1 MAKKPVKRTA
11 RGPGRPAGERATRE
25 NILDIAEIE
34 FASRGFTGTSLRDIA
49 ERAEV
54 NQAMVNYY
62 FGTKQQ
68 LFEEV
73 FKRRGLQ
80 ISQRR
85 LELLDALEREPKP
98 PSINS
103 LVHAFLTPAFAMRDD
118 GPGGHAFMRL
128 QARLH
133 FEPEELAINLRRDVY
148 DQSTR
153 RYVKAFMRVLPK
165 VDPADVYWRMTFMI
179 GSLVYM
185 LSGLYRI
192 EDISEN
198 RYKGSVISEEVIDR
212 MASFMVSGL
221 EAPSTRLPVKKG
233 AVRRSARPHQ

>member
-1 MAKKPVKRTA
+1 
-11 RGPGRPAGERATRE
+11 
-25 NILDIAEIE
+25 
-34 FASRGFTGTSLRDIA
+34 
-49 ERAEV
+49 
-54 NQAMVNYY
+54 MVNYY

-80 ISQRR
+80 ISRRR
-85 LELLDALEREPKP
+85 LELLDALEMGPKP
-98 PSINS
+98 PGINS
-103 LVHAFLTPAFAMRDD
+103 LVHAFLAPAFAMRDE
-118 GPGGHAFMRL
+118 GPGGLAFMRL

-133 FEPEELAINLRRDVY
+133 FEPEDLAINMRRDVY

-153 RYVKAFMRVLPK
+153 RYVKAFIRVLPK

-192 EDISEN
+192 EDISEGQ
-198 RYKGSVISEEVIDR
+198 YKGSVVSDEVIDR

-221 EAPSTRLPVKKG
+221 QAPSTKLPAKK
-233 AVRRSARPHQ
+233 AATRRSAR

>member
-1 MAKKPVKRTA
+1 MAKKLSKRA
-11 RGPGRPAGERATRE
+11 RGPGRPSGERATRE

-54 NQAMVNYY
+54 NQAMINYY

-85 LELLDALEREPKP
+85 NELLDTLEKGAKAPN
-98 PSINS
+98 INS
-103 LVHAFLTPAFAMRDD
+103 LVHAFLAPAFAMRDE
-118 GPGGHAFMRL
+118 GPGGLAFVRL

-153 RYVKAFMRVLPK
+153 RYVQAFIRVLPK
-165 VDPADVYWRMTFMI
+165 VDPADIYWRMTFMI

-192 EDISEN
+192 EDISEGKY
-198 RYKGSVISEEVIDR
+198 RGGVISEEVIDR

-221 EAPSTRLPVKKG
+221 EAPSTKLPAQK
-233 AVRRSARPHQ
+233 AATRRSAR